1 MPNTKKPEPSAKKRN
16 SHSEETP
23 QRDPEDLG
31 RTNTEMEEDED
42 EDEEEEEDDE
52 EGRDATSL

>member
-1 MPNTKKPEPSAKKRN
+1 MPSIKKTEPSAKERN

-42 EDEEEEEDDE
+42 EDEEEDE
-52 EGRDATSL
+52 EGRDATSR